1 MVVYPNDRGKLFIYD
16 SLTERK
22 NGWRSYSVRLSSTR
36 DTIIGRQGCTE
47 QYTIKILY
55 LSEQDR
61 IVIDDSIVM
70 QHIGLLLK

>member
-1 MVVYPNDRGKLFIYD
+1 MVVYPNNRGKLFIYD

-22 NGWRSYSVRLSSTR
+22 NGWRSYSARLSSNR

-47 QYTIKILY
+47 QYALGVLY
-55 LSEQDR
+55 LAGKDR